1 MGPLLT
7 GLIYLLKRIV
17 NIRLLLSTPTA
28 LNRLLKEGKIVD
40 LAGREEV
47 FVGCTGTADVQFA
60 VFVTIC
66 VGCVLVALEGDEAL
80 DAAHL

>member
-47 FVGCTGTADVQFA
+47 FVGCTCAADVQFA

-66 VGCVLVALEGDEAL
+66 VGCVLVTLESDEAL